1 MNYESRATRDNQAAM
16 RQINKKMKRYWIII
30 GLCALF
36 TVPCDMMAENSLLT
50 PEQLAKREKRK
61 NLTVKEW
68 NTDSKTKARWLD
80 HVKVYDSQGRCIEE
94 IEYASYG
101 QRSRVTSTYDDV
113 TGKVVEEVEYNDR
126 NRPVRIRKYEWN
138 EDGTKAKQYNYLP
151 NGKLYSVKVFEY
163 IFSKE

>member
-1 MNYESRATRDNQAAM
+1 M
-16 RQINKKMKRYWIII
+16 KLMKRTIYLLACLLIA
-30 GLCALF
+30 GTA
-36 TVPCDMMAENSLLT
+36 AAQSLLT

-68 NTDSKTKARWLD
+68 NTDAKTKARWLD

-101 QRSRVTSTYDDV
+101 QRSRVTYTYDDT
-113 TGKVVEEVEYNDR
+113 TGKVLEEVEYNDR
-126 NRPVRIRKYEWN
+126 NKPVRIRKYEWN
-138 EDGTKAKQYNYLP
+138 ANGTKAKQYNYLP

-163 IFSKE
+163 IFSDK